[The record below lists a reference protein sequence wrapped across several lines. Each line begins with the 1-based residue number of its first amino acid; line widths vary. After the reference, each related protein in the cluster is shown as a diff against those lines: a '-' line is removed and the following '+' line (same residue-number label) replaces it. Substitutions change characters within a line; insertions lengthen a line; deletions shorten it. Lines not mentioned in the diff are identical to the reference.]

1 MKYVIDNSNLYAGG
15 GIQVGI
21 SFINDLSKLNL
32 SNEYHII
39 QSCKMAEAFKKNDY
53 PCNFIFYDLN
63 VECEQSI
70 LVRAKQ
76 VKLLED
82 QIKPD
87 CIFTLFGPSY
97 HKSNFPKIVGFAI
110 PHIIYPESPFIKNLS
125 LSKKIKNLLMCK
137 MKQYFFVKNADA
149 LVFETKDAS
158 KKFQKLSSFKNNYVV
173 SNTLN
178 EVFLDK
184 SKWERFT
191 FSDKDKL
198 KILVVTAN
206 YPHKNLQIIPDIIRK
221 LINDKKI
228 ENFEFVITL
237 DKNEI
242 NFPDFCENYTQY
254 LGKVSLNKLPSL
266 YKQSTIVFIPTLLEV
281 FSATYLEAMYMQKAI
296 VASDMGFS
304 RDICGDAAFYCD
316 PTNIE
321 DYSNAISL
329 LLRDITLRLDL
340 EKKGVSRVLKFGTSM
355 DRTKMYLSVMEQVSG
370 RFSDL

>member
-39 QSCKMAEAFKKNDY
+39 QSFKMAEAFKKIDY
-53 PCNFIFYDLN
+53 PSNFIFYDLN

-82 QIKPD
+82 KIKPD

-125 LSKKIKNLLMCK
+125 LSKKIKNLLICK
-137 MKQYFFVKNADA
+137 MKQYFFIKNADA

-158 KKFQKLSSFKNNYVV
+158 KKFEKLSGFKNNYVV

-178 EVFLDK
+178 EVFLDE
-184 SKWERFT
+184 SKWENFI
-191 FSDKDKL
+191 FSDNNKL

-206 YPHKNLQIIPDIIRK
+206 YPHKNLQVIPNIIRK

-237 DKNEI
+237 DKNEL
-242 NFPDFCENYTQY
+242 NFPDFCENYIQY
-254 LGKVSLNKLPSL
+254 IGKVSLNKLPSL
-266 YKQSTIVFIPTLLEV
+266 YKQSTMVFIPTLLEV

-316 PTNIE
+316 PTNID
-321 DYSNAISL
+321 DYANTISL
-329 LLRDITLRLDL
+329 LLRDSKLRLDL
-340 EKKGVSRVLKFGTSM
+340 EQKGVSQVLKFGSSM
-355 DRTKMYLSVMEQVSG
+355 DRTKSYLEIINELSVIKNQY
-370 RFSDL
+370 

>member
-39 QSCKMAEAFKKNDY
+39 QSFKMAEAFKKIDY
-53 PCNFIFYDLN
+53 PSNFIFYDLN

-82 QIKPD
+82 KIKPD

-125 LSKKIKNLLMCK
+125 LSKKIKNLLICK
-137 MKQYFFVKNADA
+137 MKQYFFIKNADA

-158 KKFQKLSSFKNNYVV
+158 KKFEKLSGFKNNYVV

-178 EVFLDK
+178 EVFLDE
-184 SKWERFT
+184 SKWENFI
-191 FSDKDKL
+191 FSDNNKL

-206 YPHKNLQIIPDIIRK
+206 YPHKNLQVIPNIIRK

-237 DKNEI
+237 DKNEL
-242 NFPDFCENYTQY
+242 NFPDFCENYIQY
-254 LGKVSLNKLPSL
+254 IGKVSLNKLPSL
-266 YKQSTIVFIPTLLEV
+266 YKQSTMVFIPTLLEV

-316 PTNIE
+316 PTNID
-321 DYSNAISL
+321 DYANTISL
-329 LLRDITLRLDL
+329 LLRDIKSRLDL
-340 EKKGVSRVLKFGTSM
+340 EQKGVSQVLKFGSSM
-355 DRTKMYLSVMEQVSG
+355 DRTKSYLEIINELSVIKNQY
-370 RFSDL
+370 

>member
-39 QSCKMAEAFKKNDY
+39 QSFKMAEAFKKIDY
-53 PCNFIFYDLN
+53 PSNFIFYDLN

-82 QIKPD
+82 KIKPD

-125 LSKKIKNLLMCK
+125 LSKKIKNLLICK
-137 MKQYFFVKNADA
+137 MKQYFFIKNADA

-158 KKFQKLSSFKNNYVV
+158 KKFEKLSGFKNNYVV

-178 EVFLDK
+178 EVFLDE
-184 SKWERFT
+184 SKWENFI
-191 FSDKDKL
+191 FSDNNKL

-206 YPHKNLQIIPDIIRK
+206 YPHKNLQVIPNIIRK

-237 DKNEI
+237 DKNEL
-242 NFPDFCENYTQY
+242 NFPDFCENYIQY
-254 LGKVSLNKLPSL
+254 IGKVSLNKLPSL
-266 YKQSTIVFIPTLLEV
+266 YKQSTMVFIPTLLEV

-316 PTNIE
+316 PTNID
-321 DYSNAISL
+321 DYANTISL
-329 LLRDITLRLDL
+329 LLRDIKLRLDL
-340 EKKGVSRVLKFGTSM
+340 EQKGVSQVLKFGSSM
-355 DRTKMYLSVMEQVSG
+355 GRTKMYLDILGQVLEG
-370 RFSDL
+370 FKK

>member
-39 QSCKMAEAFKKNDY
+39 QSFKMAEAFKKIDY
-53 PCNFIFYDLN
+53 PSNFIFYDLN

-82 QIKPD
+82 KIKPD

-125 LSKKIKNLLMCK
+125 LSKKIKNLLICK
-137 MKQYFFVKNADA
+137 MKQYFFIKNADA

-158 KKFQKLSSFKNNYVV
+158 KKFEKLSGFKNNYVV

-178 EVFLDK
+178 EVFLDE
-184 SKWERFT
+184 SKWENFI
-191 FSDKDKL
+191 FSDNNKL

-206 YPHKNLQIIPDIIRK
+206 YPHKNLQVIPNIMRK

-237 DKNEI
+237 DKNEL
-242 NFPDFCENYTQY
+242 NFPDFCENYIQY
-254 LGKVSLNKLPSL
+254 IGKVSLNKLPSL
-266 YKQSTIVFIPTLLEV
+266 YKQSTMVFIPTLLEV

-316 PTNIE
+316 PTNID
-321 DYSNAISL
+321 DYANTISL
-329 LLRDITLRLDL
+329 LLRDSKLRLDL
-340 EKKGVSRVLKFGTSM
+340 EQKGVSQVLKFGSSM
-355 DRTKMYLSVMEQVSG
+355 DRTKSYLEIINELSVIKNQY
-370 RFSDL
+370 